1 MLIHQRILRG
11 RGGDP
16 ISHLAGSGVLT
27 PGRVKEKAEL
37 TRQIDAGEVVP
48 PGLDQTSTETG
59 SQP

>member
-1 MLIHQRILRG
+1 
-11 RGGDP
+11 
-16 ISHLAGSGVLT
+16 VLT

-37 TRQIDAGEVVP
+37 SRQIDAGEVVP